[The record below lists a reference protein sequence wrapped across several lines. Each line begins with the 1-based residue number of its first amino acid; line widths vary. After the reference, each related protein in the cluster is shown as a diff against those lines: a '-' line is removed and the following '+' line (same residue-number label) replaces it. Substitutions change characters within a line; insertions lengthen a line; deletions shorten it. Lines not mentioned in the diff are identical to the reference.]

1 MTIRQGKIYAN
12 TKLNLA
18 TTKYILEEGMALVK
32 VNRGEFGLIFSWFS
46 FRIIEREL
54 QRTFFQLGHIE
65 GNRPQ
70 ILVKSTLLRLIKLDF
85 DLTIRIFVTHFRR
98 KR

>member
-1 MTIRQGKIYAN
+1 MTVRKGKIHPNAE
-12 TKLNLA
+12 LNLA
-18 TTKYILEEGMALVK
+18 AAEDVLKEGMTLVE
-32 VNRGEFGLIFSWFS
+32 VNLVEFGLIFCWFP

-65 GNRPQ
+65 VNRPQ
-70 ILVKSTLLRLIKLDF
+70 ILVKPTLLRLIKLDF
-85 DLTIRIFVTHFRR
+85 DLTIWIFVTHFRC